1 MSPKAPGPLRCPA
14 CGQKALPNES
24 RCQYCNAR
32 LHEAPPVEMPARD
45 AIALAPSI
53 PLQAADGK
61 CPGCGQEMPAG
72 SVLCIACGYDVRIGR
87 KRETVHADTEEEP
100 VAVARR
106 RKRRGRQEPLPA
118 GLAKVRRGLGYHYA
132 RLVLTLL
139 AGLMVMGLISYGVA
153 FKVQADDAGL
163 IIGRAVTVGTVLLAA
178 VLGIL
183 GSFLCLWVGR
193 PSRAWGFIFASL
205 VLDVLTPPL
214 VLALQFLAIPPLL
227 GWPLQLISWLLFMLF
242 LRRLAVY
249 VDRPGEA
256 NEVMAF
262 ITWGIALFVG
272 VPLLLILLGQM
283 AFLSA
288 FFSSKAAAAFL
299 LIISM
304 LILLAQVVLLIRLI
318 FSILANLQ
326 ILRAA
331 IADRLPGEEPQT
343 VEPSPS
349 GP

>member
-1 MSPKAPGPLRCPA
+1 MSPKAPGPVRCPA

-24 RCQYCNAR
+24 RCQYCKAR
-32 LHEAPPVEMPARD
+32 LQEGTPVETPASD
-45 AIALAPSI
+45 AIALAPAV

-61 CPGCGQEMPAG
+61 CPGCGQDLPEG

-87 KRETVHADTEEEP
+87 KRETVHALAEEEP
-100 VAVARR
+100 ASGAAR
-106 RKRRGRQEPLPA
+106 RKRGGRRGPLPA
-118 GLAKVRRGLGYHYA
+118 GLAKVQRGLGFHYA

-139 AGLMVMGLISYGVA
+139 AGLMVMGLIGYGVA
-153 FKVQADDAGL
+153 FKANADDAGL

-205 VLDVLTPPL
+205 ILDVLTPPL
-214 VLALQFLAIPPLL
+214 VLALQLLELPPLF
-227 GWPLQLISWLLFMLF
+227 GWGVQLVSWLLFMLF

-288 FFSSKAAAAFL
+288 FFSSKAAALFL
-299 LIISM
+299 LVIST

-331 IADRLPGEEPQT
+331 IASRLPGEEPQT
-343 VEPSPS
+343 AEPSPS
-349 GP
+349 GE